1 MIESTVIEG
10 AVIESAG
17 IESAGIESVGI
28 ESAGIEV
35 LLCIGRRTLT
45 HAGTWMFN
53 PKPADT

>member
-10 AVIESAG
+10 AV